1 MAVST
6 IAEQDTALDSVLA
19 LWPATDARPVFS
31 RDEVTDEWQSSNNGT
46 INQLGTTLL
55 PGLLAFMKVQQDS
68 LTPQAS
74 GFLNYTVAVAS
85 TAALTLSGEQTIDG
99 VLTSASR
106 ILVKNQASASA
117 NGIYVTGASGWTRAT
132 DYNQAAEIQ
141 TSIVNVSGGTV
152 NGGTQWV
159 QPLGAVTV
167 GTTSLAFNPI
177 KAPWSAAIVS
187 LTASLA

>member
-6 IAEQDTALDSVLA
+6 LVQQDTALDSVLS
-19 LWPATDARPVFS
+19 LWPSTDARPVFS
-31 RDEVTDEWQSSNNGT
+31 RNEVTDKWEVNNRGT
-46 INQLGTTLL
+46 ISELGSTML
-55 PGLLAFMKVQQDS
+55 PGLLLFLKDQQNG
-68 LTPQAS
+68 LTPQIS
-74 GFLNYTVAVAS
+74 GFSNHTVAVAS
-85 TAALTLSGEQTIDG
+85 TGALTLSGEQTIDG

-106 ILVKNQASASA
+106 VLVKNQADAGD
-117 NGIYVTGASGWTRAT
+117 NGIYVTDASTWTRAT

-141 TSIVNVSGGTV
+141 TSIVNVSNGIV
-152 NGGTQWV
+152 NGNTQFV

-167 GTTSLAFNPI
+167 GTTDLTFSPI

>member
-1 MAVST
+1 MAVTSV
-6 IAEQDTALDSVLA
+6 AEENTALDAVLT
-19 LWPATDARPVFS
+19 LWPTTDARPVFS
-31 RDEVTDEWQSSNNGT
+31 RNEVTAKWQSNNKGT
-46 INQLGTTLL
+46 ILELGDTLL
-55 PGLLAFMKVQQDS
+55 PGLLLFLKDQQNQ

-74 GFLNYTVAVAS
+74 GFLNYTAAVAS
-85 TAALTLSGEQTIDG
+85 TGALTLSGEQTIDG

-106 ILVKNQASASA
+106 VLVKDQASASA
-117 NGIYVTGASGWTRAT
+117 NGIYVTGSGAWTRAT

-141 TSIVNVSGGTV
+141 TSIVNISGGVV
-152 NGGTQWV
+152 NGGKQFV

-167 GTTSLAFNPI
+167 GTTALAFNPI

>member
-1 MAVST
+1 MSVST

-19 LWPATDARPVFS
+19 LWPSTDARPVFT
-31 RDEVTDEWQSSNNGT
+31 RDEVTDEWTSNNNGT

-74 GFLNYTVAVAS
+74 GFLNYTAAVAS
-85 TAALTLSGEQTIDG
+85 TGALTLSGEQTIDG
-99 VLTSASR
+99 VLTSTSR
-106 ILVKNQASASA
+106 VLVKDQASASA
-117 NGIYVTGASGWTRAT
+117 NGIYVTAAGSWARAT

-141 TSIVNVSGGTV
+141 TSIVNISGGVV
-152 NGGTQWV
+152 NGGKQFV

-167 GTTSLAFNPI
+167 GTTALAFNPI